1 MIGELYSIL
10 LGMVV
15 VMAFRG
21 GEEWKVVATVVDTGD
36 ENDHQVPQQAHTDM
50 GSWSKRVTS
59 FW

>member
-1 MIGELYSIL
+1 MIGELYSTL

-21 GEEWKVVATVVDTGD
+21 GEEWEVVATVVDTGD
-36 ENDHQVPQQAHTDM
+36 KDDHQVPQQTNTDM